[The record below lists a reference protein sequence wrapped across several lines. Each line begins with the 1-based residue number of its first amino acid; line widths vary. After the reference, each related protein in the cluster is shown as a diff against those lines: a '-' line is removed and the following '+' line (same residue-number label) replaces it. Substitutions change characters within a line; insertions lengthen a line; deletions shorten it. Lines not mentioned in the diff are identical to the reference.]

1 MWPCKDIDVSWM
13 DVLFA
18 LRVCVKRDLTPI
30 TEAGFRSESIRSLF
44 CISVRAAFDLYL
56 RSRRWSRGDECI
68 FVGLNV
74 PDMFRIAESY
84 GLRVIGSDID
94 PITTKLDISQLRAS
108 INENSRFIVVPH
120 LFGHRLDLRP
130 VIELAKSLK
139 LHVVE
144 DCAQA
149 FAGPDWSGSE
159 GATLSLFSFG
169 PLKTATALQGAVA
182 IVRDS
187 SLWEAMDRELQ
198 SDRVQPTW
206 RYAAR
211 VVRFAMMRIATQ
223 RFVYGLFVRLIRSLG
238 IDHETVIHAATKSA
252 TGASFERW
260 LRTRPCTALKHV
272 IRRRIVDSEPFFQSR
287 IAKGLV
293 LFDAIG
299 ESVPL
304 VLRGQQPN
312 VFWVVPIRTEAP
324 ETLKDLL
331 RDEGFDAISG
341 RLIAV
346 KGCSVDGAK
355 VLENGVMLP
364 FSRRMSET
372 ELQRLGC
379 AVTANFGVGKRFES

>member
-30 TEAGFRSESIRSLF
+30 SDAGFRSASNRSLF

-56 RSRRWSRGDECI
+56 RSRRWRRGDECI

-84 GLRVIGSDID
+84 GLRVIGCDID
-94 PITTKLDISQLRAS
+94 PITTRLDISQLRAS

-120 LFGHRLDLRP
+120 LFGHRLDLSP

-139 LHVVE
+139 LDVVE

-149 FAGPDWSGSE
+149 FAGSDWSGSE

-169 PLKTATALQGAVA
+169 PMKTATALQGAVA

-187 SLWEAMDRELQ
+187 SLRETMACEQQ
-198 SDRVQPTW
+198 SYPVQPTW

-211 VVRFAMMRIATQ
+211 VVRFAMMTSATQ
-223 RFVYGLFVRLIRSLG
+223 RFVYGLFVRLLRSLG
-238 IDHETVIHAATKSA
+238 IDHETVIHATTKSA
-252 TGASFERW
+252 TGASFERS
-260 LRTRPCTALKHV
+260 LHTQPCTALKQV
-272 IRRRIVDSEPFFQSR
+272 IRRRVVGSETYFQSR
-287 IAKGLV
+287 IAKGLI
-293 LFDAIG
+293 LYDAIG

-304 VLRGQQPN
+304 VLRDQQPN
-312 VFWVVPIRTEAP
+312 VFWMVPILAEAP

-331 RDEGFDAISG
+331 RDEGFDAMSG
-341 RLIAV
+341 RLTTV
-346 KGCSVDGAK
+346 REHSVDGAK
-355 VLENGVMLP
+355 ALECAVMLP
-364 FSRRMSET
+364 FSRRMSDF
-372 ELQRLGC
+372 ELRRL
-379 AVTANFGVGKRFES
+379 AFVVTNCTSCLLQLDF

>member
-18 LRVCVKRDLTPI
+18 LRVCVKRDHSLI
-30 TEAGFRSESIRSLF
+30 LEAGFRSESNRSLF
-44 CISVRAAFDLYL
+44 CISVRSAFDLYL

-108 INENSRFIVVPH
+108 INEDTRFIVVPH
-120 LFGHRLDLRP
+120 LFGHRFDLSP

-139 LHVVE
+139 LDVVE

-149 FAGPDWSGSE
+149 FAGHDWSGSE

-187 SLWEAMDRELQ
+187 SLREAIDRELQ
-198 SDRVQPTW
+198 SYTVQPTW

-211 VVRFAMMRIATQ
+211 VVRFAMMTIATQ
-223 RFVYGLFVRLIRSLG
+223 RFVYGLFVGLLRSLG
-238 IDHETVIHAATKSA
+238 VDHEAVIHTATQSSTSKSFA
-252 TGASFERW
+252 RW
-260 LRTRPCTALKHV
+260 LRTQPCTALKQV
-272 IRRRIVDSEPFFQSR
+272 IRRQIVESEPSFQTR
-287 IAKGLV
+287 IAKGSA

-312 VFWVVPIRTEAP
+312 VFWMVPILTEAP

-331 RDEGFDAISG
+331 RDEGFDAMSSRLVAVRESG
-341 RLIAV
+341 V
-346 KGCSVDGAK
+346 EGAK
-355 VLENGVMLP
+355 ALEYAAMLP
-364 FSRRMSET
+364 FSPQMSEM
-372 ELQRLGC
+372 EFQRLGSI
-379 AVTANFGVGKRFES
+379 VTRFFSRE

>member
-18 LRVCVKRDLTPI
+18 LRVCVKRDHTPI
-30 TEAGFRSESIRSLF
+30 TEAGFRSESNRSLF

-56 RSRRWSRGDECI
+56 RSRRWSRGDECV

-74 PDMFRIAESY
+74 PDMFRIAESN

-108 INENSRFIVVPH
+108 INENTRFIVVPH
-120 LFGHRLDLRP
+120 LFGHRLDLSP
-130 VIELAKSLK
+130 VIELAKSLE
-139 LHVVE
+139 LDVVE

-169 PLKTATALQGAVA
+169 PMKTATALQGAVA
-182 IVRDS
+182 FVRDS
-187 SLWEAMDRELQ
+187 NLREAMDRELQ
-198 SDRVQPTW
+198 SYPVQPTW

-211 VVRFAMMRIATQ
+211 VVRFATMTIATQ
-223 RFVYGLFVRLIRSLG
+223 RFVYGLFVRLLRSLSVN
-238 IDHETVIHAATKSA
+238 HETVIHAATKSA
-252 TGASFERW
+252 TSASFERW
-260 LRTRPCTALKHV
+260 LRTQPCTALKQV
-272 IRRRIVDSEPFFQSR
+272 IRRQIANSEPSFQTR
-287 IAKGLV
+287 IEKGSV
-293 LFDAIG
+293 LFNAIG

-312 VFWVVPIRTEAP
+312 VFWMVPILTETP

-341 RLIAV
+341 RLVTI
-346 KGCSVDGAK
+346 KGSTVDGANT
-355 VLENGVMLP
+355 VENGVMLP
-364 FSRRMSET
+364 FSPRMSET
-372 ELQRLGC
+372 ELRRLGGI
-379 AVTANFGVGKRFES
+379 VTNFLGRE